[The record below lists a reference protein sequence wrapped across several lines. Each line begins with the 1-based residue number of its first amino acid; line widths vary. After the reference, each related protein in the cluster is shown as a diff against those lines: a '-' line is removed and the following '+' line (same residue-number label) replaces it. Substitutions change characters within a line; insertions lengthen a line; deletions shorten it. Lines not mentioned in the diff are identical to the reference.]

1 MFFHRRE
8 RRMETP
14 QHVPCDAFRHVQ
26 IVSVRGQVARPDHF
40 HPRFSVLYGSRA
52 KGNFKP
58 GSDID
63 LTLIGE
69 KLDAKTLGQ
78 LDSELD
84 DTLLPYEFDISILSK
99 LTHPELIE
107 HIWRVG
113 VVFYERKPAQ
123 SWP

>member
-1 MFFHRRE
+1 MNYGLSPATVAKIHEVFG
-8 RRMETP
+8 
-14 QHVPCDAFRHVQ
+14 RHPE
-26 IVSVRGQVARPDHF
+26 IENA
-40 HPRFSVLYGSRA
+40 VLYGSRA

-84 DTLLPYEFDISILSK
+84 DMLLPYEFDISILSK

-107 HIWRVG
+107 HIRRVG